1 MTGDLDWELLSAVFA
16 CFFASVLGLVTLFN
30 YFAENLDTTAA
41 AGPTVLDPR
50 LSMAKLA
57 LYFAAG
63 LVVGVVLAVQLDM
76 PLVGV
81 LVFLGA
87 GVMGVFHQKKA
98 QNELRYALDDALPTV
113 LTRWSNDMA
122 SGISFDRAVEASFID
137 CKPAIRPV
145 LSAILPQLAE
155 DPAIAFQAALRRM
168 EDKGTSTEAFA
179 MVVAVVATGSR
190 AGKLGPALASLSEK
204 LQEIENLKLILRKE
218 TESGR
223 RNVMIMVVAGA
234 VIAVLMNVVTP
245 STLQDVPPTPQSEL
259 VFIASLMCFF
269 VAYVAGYLFSR
280 TKV

>member
-16 CFFASVLGLVTLFN
+16 CFFASALGLVTLFN

-98 QNELRYALDDALPTV
+98 QNELRYAFFKFFFRRSFVITCI
-113 LTRWSNDMA
+113 SNHHLSNSTA
-122 SGISFDRAVEASFID
+122 KEFDIIFNI
-137 CKPAIRPV
+137 I
-145 LSAILPQLAE
+145 LS
-155 DPAIAFQAALRRM
+155 
-168 EDKGTSTEAFA
+168 
-179 MVVAVVATGSR
+179 
-190 AGKLGPALASLSEK
+190 
-204 LQEIENLKLILRKE
+204 
-218 TESGR
+218 
-223 RNVMIMVVAGA
+223 
-234 VIAVLMNVVTP
+234 
-245 STLQDVPPTPQSEL
+245 
-259 VFIASLMCFF
+259 C
-269 VAYVAGYLFSR
+269 
-280 TKV
+280 